1 MNRTSIRRE
10 LAGNQVE
17 QSGLARAVWSDDQ
30 AALALFDIE
39 VDVASD
45 AQSAE
50 RFGEPVDDQS
60 AHCRGPAA
68 IGKFDLAPALP
79 RQIERVSRATPGTRP
94 SGMNT
99 TIATKIAPSIKFQR
113 ST

>member
-1 MNRTSIRRE
+1 MNRTGIRRE
-10 LAGNQVE
+10 LASNQVE
-17 QSGLARAVWSDDQ
+17 QRSLARAVWPVDQ

-39 VDVASD
+39 VHVASD

-50 RFGEPVDDQS
+50 RFSEPVDDQS
-60 AHCRGPAA
+60 AHCRGPAV
-68 IGKFDLAPALP
+68 IGKFDLVLALS

-94 SGMNT
+94 SGINT
-99 TIATKIAPSIKFQR
+99 TIATKIAPSMKFQR

>member
-1 MNRTSIRRE
+1 MNRTSIGRE
-10 LAGNQVE
+10 FAGDQVE
-17 QSGLARAVWSDDQ
+17 QRSLARAVWSNDQ
-30 AALALFDIE
+30 AAFALFDIE
-39 VDVASD
+39 VDIASD

-50 RFGEPVDDQS
+50 GFGEPVNDQS
-60 AHCRGPAA
+60 THCRGPAV
-68 IGKFDLAPALP
+68 IGKFDFVLSLL

-99 TIATKIAPSIKFQR
+99 TIATKIAPSMKFQR